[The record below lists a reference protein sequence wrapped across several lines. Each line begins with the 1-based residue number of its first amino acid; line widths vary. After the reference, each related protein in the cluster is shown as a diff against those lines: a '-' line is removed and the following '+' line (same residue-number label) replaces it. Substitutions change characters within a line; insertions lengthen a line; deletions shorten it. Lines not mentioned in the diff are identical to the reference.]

1 MRNTFIL
8 RLIKQGVTEKD
19 LVSRMGFKT
28 KISLKRYYQYLQ

>member
-1 MRNTFIL
+1 
-8 RLIKQGVTEKD
+8 VTEKD